1 MFDLNNNLNENNFEC
16 KSDNGKIYQ
25 INIKNISNS
34 ISIKIFNKDNI
45 NELYEKNFTLE
56 YIKNENKYFSNINEL
71 DIALTEFIP
80 QIENKEYFLLED
92 KKSLSLVINLPEN
105 NEILFEIPLQENQNE
120 IKINEK
126 IYENVN
132 FNKNNSLNNNNKMIL
147 NDNIYAKINLDE
159 IDIMNNNNNL
169 SKNNNLN
176 DLNNNDKNHNKL
188 NNNNYNNN

>member
-56 YIKNENKYFSNINEL
+56 YLKKENKYFNNINEL
-71 DIALTEFIP
+71 DIALAEFIP

-126 IYENVN
+126 INENVN

-147 NDNIYAKINLDE
+147 NENIYAKINLDE

-176 DLNNNDKNHNKL
+176 DLNNNDKNHNEL
-188 NNNNYNNN
+188 NNNCYCY